1 MNCLIQPSPFKYPVI
16 SCSRYVSREL
26 HSKQLDHSVGYNFT
40 FLTSHGMN
48 LLINRCQGLTK
59 FQRSPQDTILK
70 KLGESVQETEQ

>member
-1 MNCLIQPSPFKYPVI
+1 MTNCRV
-16 SCSRYVSREL
+16 
-26 HSKQLDHSVGYNFT
+26 HSKQLDHSVLSQWDT
-40 FLTSHGMN
+40 ISLFLTSHGMN